1 MTVAATYAPQN
12 TSRAAW
18 WTYQIILTLAGSL
31 LIALTAQISFYL
43 PFSPVPVTGQTLGIL
58 LVGTLLGSVR
68 GSMAVLAYL
77 AEGASGLPVFAGGA
91 LGLAP
96 FFGPTAGY
104 LLGFVPAAYV
114 TGFLAE
120 RGFDKRVGTMA
131 LAMLA
136 GTAVIL
142 AFGASWLSLLVGT
155 ERALELGVYP
165 FLAGDALKIF
175 AATLALP
182 ALRKL
187 I

>member
-1 MTVAATYAPQN
+1 MTVAATYAPQS

-91 LGLAP
+91 LGPGA
-96 FFGPTAGY
+96 
-104 LLGFVPAAYV
+104 LLRSHG
-114 TGFLAE
+114 G
-120 RGFDKRVGTMA
+120 
-131 LAMLA
+131 
-136 GTAVIL
+136 
-142 AFGASWLSLLVGT
+142 
-155 ERALELGVYP
+155 
-165 FLAGDALKIF
+165 
-175 AATLALP
+175 LP
-182 ALRKL
+182 AGLCAGGVCDGLSGRTRL
-187 I
+187 